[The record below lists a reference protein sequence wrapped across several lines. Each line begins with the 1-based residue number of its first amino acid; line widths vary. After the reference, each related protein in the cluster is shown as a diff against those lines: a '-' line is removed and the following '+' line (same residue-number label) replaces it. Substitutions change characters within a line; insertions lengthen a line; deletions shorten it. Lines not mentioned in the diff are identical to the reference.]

1 MILDQK
7 LLVPNLS
14 PKGVCCDPGDNI
26 GVYINAYGGIRLGD
40 NVNIGPN
47 SILTS
52 TNHDQYDH
60 RKLSATKGI
69 TIGNNVWIGGNC
81 SILAGSSIGDNVTI
95 GAGCVIHGN
104 IPSNTLVLMI
114 KPNLSHTEKRSIVE
128 FTRRKFDV
136 MGIIQRQGLKSAVV
150 RIIGI
155 CIGAVTTIF
164 FIPALLSVEDIGLID
179 TMRRIITLGLPL
191 LVLGGPQAIRK
202 YFDPLQSTNQSIH

>member
-1 MILDQK
+1 MIAPLRILIEGLDQTIFRWAVK
-7 LLVPNLS
+7 LIWPKYQRPRKGYQFHYKVIKRYFFHQKILRINGKVKWPVDFRS
-14 PKGVCCDPGDNI
+14 KVIGAEFITKGVCCDPGDNI
-26 GVYINAYGGIRLGD
+26 GVYINAYGGIRLGN

-104 IPSNTLVLMI
+104 IPSNTLVLNDKAQLKLI
-114 KPNLSHTEKRSIVE
+114 PKKKEYEWNSREENLT
-128 FTRRKFDV
+128 
-136 MGIIQRQGLKSAVV
+136 
-150 RIIGI
+150 
-155 CIGAVTTIF
+155 
-164 FIPALLSVEDIGLID
+164 
-179 TMRRIITLGLPL
+179 
-191 LVLGGPQAIRK
+191 
-202 YFDPLQSTNQSIH
+202 